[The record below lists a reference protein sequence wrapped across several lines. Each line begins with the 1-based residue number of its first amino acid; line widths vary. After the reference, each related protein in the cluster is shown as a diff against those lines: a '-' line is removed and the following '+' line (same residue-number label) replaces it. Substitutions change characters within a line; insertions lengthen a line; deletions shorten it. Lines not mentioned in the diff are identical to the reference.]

1 MNFKRQDLGCT
12 YSFDRTVFKV
22 WSPEASG
29 IRVQLYKTGCD
40 CEEGAQKLESYGFKN
55 VGMWSM
61 AQASSMMGII
71 AGNNWRVP
79 HYINPVNYQPA

>member
-1 MNFKRQDLGCT
+1 MNYKRQDLGCT

-40 CEEGAQKLESYGFKN
+40 CAEGAQKLESYGLTLDQNTGVWSVTVYGDLKN
-55 VGMWSM
+55 LY
-61 AQASSMMGII
+61 
-71 AGNNWRVP
+71 
-79 HYINPVNYQPA
+79 YI